1 MGKCLLATFYLLGFC
16 SDLSGKE
23 MVSNV
28 SIPHRFL
35 WWNLALQGGGWLSVE
50 KKHLSTQLCIY

>member
-35 WWNLALQGGGWLSVE
+35 SGGTWLSKVE
-50 KKHLSTQLCIY
+50 VG